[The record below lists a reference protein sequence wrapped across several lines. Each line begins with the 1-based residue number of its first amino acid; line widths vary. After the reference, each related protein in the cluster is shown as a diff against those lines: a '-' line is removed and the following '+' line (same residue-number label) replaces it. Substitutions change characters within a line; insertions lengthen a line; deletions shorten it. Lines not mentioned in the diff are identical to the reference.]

1 MEEELN
7 KTQNLKNIKIFHESF
22 VKFLRVVIFL
32 QNALNCFSTIDNTL
46 LESCRNECLGCSNFD
61 DIKNEI
67 NDVDIKNIGNS
78 KISKFTLQ
86 IYSYAYKKLM
96 DFSRARFDYQT
107 LTTSGFFETI
117 YKIINVKI
125 HLHHSHVGRKIYGY
139 AHDFCN
145 MKVRE
150 NQTSFTCIAHNFF
163 KFDKYY
169 LLEGIKLPVW
179 NMKDTNIRGNELTDI
194 NFSNLCTQVK
204 LVDTLKYY
212 LAS

>member
-1 MEEELN
+1 
-7 KTQNLKNIKIFHESF
+7 
-22 VKFLRVVIFL
+22 
-32 QNALNCFSTIDNTL
+32 
-46 LESCRNECLGCSNFD
+46 
-61 DIKNEI
+61 
-67 NDVDIKNIGNS
+67 
-78 KISKFTLQ
+78 
-86 IYSYAYKKLM
+86 M
-96 DFSRARFDYQT
+96 DFPRGSFDHQT
-107 LTTSGFFETI
+107 LPRNSFFETI
-117 YKIINVKI
+117 HKIINVKI
-125 HLHHSHVGRKIYGY
+125 YLHHSHVTAKIYGY
-139 AHDFCN
+139 PQDFCN